1 MALYMY
7 EGHYIIITIQLSS
20 AEWNFATLRIVMN
33 TLFNKKKCAIIVLLL
48 LSALKRDIGS
58 WTVGQG

>member
-20 AEWNFATLRIVMN
+20 AEWNIATLRVVMN
-33 TLFNKKKCAIIVLLL
+33 MLFNKKKCAKVVLLL
-48 LSALKRDIGS
+48 PSALERGIGS
-58 WTVGQG
+58 RTVGQG